1 MAVWSSGAAG
11 DVNPIM
17 MNQYYY
23 PDPATGVQ
31 REEKIHDAQAAQA
44 MLKIMVGRHVED
56 IKGVLRTLRCDTDA
70 AAVGGTVAWS
80 ETETEGDNPP
90 WKIRLQALKLGDLG
104 FMGIGGEL
112 YTTLGRAIRE
122 SSPMADT
129 VVINHNVSLLHDSGY
144 ILDDAALRRAHVKA
158 PGMERACF
166 VPGGNRAVN
175 LPGTVKAS
183 LEKHTKEMFGALN
196 AAGEP
201 RPERK
206 GPGGPGGRPAPIRE
220 FSVEDKGNGIFEIT
234 APPMRFKQYLVV
246 GEEKA
251 LLIDTG
257 FGMGSLKAVVD
268 KLTDKPIIL
277 VNTHGHPDHGGGNA
291 EFGAPYLH
299 PMDRELYA
307 YKCAAAR
314 FEEASHWPVEGE
326 VTLQPYES
334 ETKPLADGQCFELGG
349 RVVEALYTPGHTA
362 GSMCLYDRLT
372 GALFTGD
379 NTNAHGVFIDNQSPA
394 TVTEYLASLKKMKAK
409 NPTVLYTGHM
419 PGAVEPRQIDAL
431 IACAEAV
438 LAGNRGEYTEGR
450 MNSGWK
456 IEIDGVSFTYVDGK
470 V

>member
-1 MAVWSSGAAG
+1 
-11 DVNPIM
+11 
-17 MNQYYY
+17 
-23 PDPATGVQ
+23 
-31 REEKIHDAQAAQA
+31 
-44 MLKIMVGRHVED
+44 
-56 IKGVLRTLRCDTDA
+56 
-70 AAVGGTVAWS
+70 
-80 ETETEGDNPP
+80 
-90 WKIRLQALKLGDLG
+90 
-104 FMGIGGEL
+104 
-112 YTTLGRAIRE
+112 
-122 SSPMADT
+122 
-129 VVINHNVSLLHDSGY
+129 
-144 ILDDAALRRAHVKA
+144 
-158 PGMERACF
+158 
-166 VPGGNRAVN
+166 
-175 LPGTVKAS
+175 
-183 LEKHTKEMFGALN
+183 
-196 AAGEP
+196 
-201 RPERK
+201 
-206 GPGGPGGRPAPIRE
+206 
-220 FSVEDKGNGIFEIT
+220 
-234 APPMRFKQYLVV
+234 MRFKQYLVV

-314 FEEASHWPVEGE
+314 FEEASHWPLEGK
-326 VTLQPYES
+326 VALQPYES

-362 GSMCLYDRLT
+362 GSMCLYDSLT

-409 NPTVLYTGHM
+409 NPAVLYTGHM

-456 IEIDGVSFTYVDGK
+456 IEINGVSFTYVDGK
-470 V
+470 I